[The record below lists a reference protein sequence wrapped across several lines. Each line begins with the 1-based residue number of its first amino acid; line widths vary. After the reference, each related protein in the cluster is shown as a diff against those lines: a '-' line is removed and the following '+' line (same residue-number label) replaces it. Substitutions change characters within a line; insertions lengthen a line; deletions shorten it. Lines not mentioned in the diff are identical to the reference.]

1 MRLKP
6 ALIAL
11 FVSWSSVLPLVAATS
26 LPADPSAAVT
36 KTADGPMKEAMEAFK
51 DSRYAKAVELA
62 KPLAEQGNA
71 DALYLMGFAHESGK
85 GADASREKALEFY
98 QKAAVIGQ
106 KDATYRMSFIL
117 LASEDENERTQG
129 REALEKTA
137 VEDPAVSGR
146 ILGEAWL
153 KGRLS
158 TEPDYDKAL
167 SWWNRAADAG
177 DLPSLLLTARLYE
190 GQFGFADKKDVP
202 KAMNTYRKAAGL
214 GDAGAMVALGS
225 RLLNGP
231 EAQRNEKE
239 GREWLKK
246 AADVKEYSSYLAL
259 GDYEENVKKDL
270 KAALETYRKGDDAG
284 QIDCT
289 LRTAQAYLDGKG
301 TDKDLERGVKL
312 LEKSATA
319 GSAAAHLRLAVL
331 RLADEKPD
339 YLVGYGH
346 LLSAANGGLV
356 EGQNELALLYLSG
369 KLGVADV
376 AAAAAWLTRAAQG
389 GYAPAQNNLATMYE
403 RGAGVTQ
410 NFVNAG
416 QLYSLAANQGNG
428 PATLALAR
436 MHAQGVGT
444 KEDLPKAWA
453 LATLA
458 GEREQEDGVKLAKEL
473 DAKFNNEQKAAAQKE
488 LKDIRSEKSTLVP
501 AAVKPAPTKPAP
513 AKPTLAKPA
522 PAKPAPAKSAP
533 VKPAAARP

>member
-11 FVSWSSVLPLVAATS
+11 FVSWSSVMPMLAATS
-26 LPADPSAAVT
+26 LPVDPSAGVT
-36 KTADGPMKEAMEAFK
+36 KTPEGPAKEAMEAFK
-51 DSRYAKAVELA
+51 DGRHAKAVELA
-62 KPLAEQGNA
+62 KPLAEQGNG
-71 DALYLMGFAHESGK
+71 DALYLMGFAYESGK
-85 GADASREKALEFY
+85 GVEASREKALEFFK
-98 QKAAVIGQ
+98 KAAATGQ

-117 LASEDENERTQG
+117 LASEEEKERMQG
-129 REALEKTA
+129 REALEGAAK
-137 VEDPAVSGR
+137 EDPAVAGR

-158 TEPDYDKAL
+158 KDPDYDKAVF
-167 SWWNRAADAG
+167 WWGSAADAG
-177 DLPSLLLTARLYE
+177 DQPSLLLLARLYE
-190 GQFGFADKKDVP
+190 GQFGFPEKKDLA

-246 AADVKEYSSYLAL
+246 AIDAKEYSAYLAL
-259 GDYEENVKKDL
+259 GDFEENVKKDP

-284 QIDCT
+284 QVDCT
-289 LRTAQAYLDGKG
+289 LRTAQAYLEGKG
-301 TDKDLERGVKL
+301 TEKDEDRGIKL

-331 RLADEKPD
+331 RLAGEKPD
-339 YLVGYGH
+339 YTVGYGH

-369 KLGVADV
+369 KLGVADL

-389 GYAPAQNNLATMYE
+389 GYAPAQNNLGTMYE
-403 RGAGVTQ
+403 RGAGVQ
-410 NFVNAG
+410 QSYPNAG

-436 MHAQGVGT
+436 MHAQGLGT

-458 GEREQEDGVKLAKEL
+458 GEREQEEGVKLAKEL
-473 DAKFNNEQKAAAQKE
+473 DAKFTAEQKVEAQKV
-488 LKDIRSEKSTLVP
+488 LKEIKSD
-501 AAVKPAPTKPAP
+501 KPAEAPAGDKPKAP
-513 AKPTLAKPA
+513 AKQPTSATTPPVTA
-522 PAKPAPAKSAP
+522 PAKPAAAKP
-533 VKPAAARP
+533 